1 MKLQQIHIN
10 QFGHFTECDLNLPGD
25 GLQVIYGPNEAGKTT
40 LLQFLRG
47 WLFDFPPRTPYD
59 FNRGSEI
66 AGVGTL
72 VLADRRVVELRR
84 RKGTKNKVVVKING
98 RDTGMDEVGFQ
109 NLLGHANR
117 SLFES
122 IFAFGLDQLSQGE
135 ESLKHE
141 SLQSALFGGGLGKS
155 TSPERILQE
164 LDRQAGD
171 LFNSGAK
178 KPAINQLLSQ
188 LKDLESQIKTKS
200 LRSDDYRK
208 RSADVEKTTARAT
221 ELHQSVDQ
229 LRREHGRLEKLCRAF
244 QKWRELE
251 QAQAARTPLKIPS
264 LLPADARA
272 KYAALSEKILASE
285 EEASRLSTTI
295 AGLQRDLAALQLD
308 PNAVSFRAEI
318 RACLEL
324 KQSFLEA
331 KADLPKL
338 TAEHAATRQ
347 QIDRDLNEQRP
358 GWTYA
363 DLRSF
368 VVDIATRSQI
378 DQLVEQAHQRETEQA
393 ELRAKREQLSAQL
406 RQARADLDALGDVP
420 DVAPLLA
427 VLADESAYSSD
438 RKVLDKHALDLKKL
452 ERQLAVQSK
461 KLSPPLAL
469 GHAAPQEL
477 PAPRVESIRKF
488 EDDFAELR
496 EQSRTVRESMRQDE
510 SERNDLREKL
520 DELVSG
526 GAVPSLDER
535 DNARQRRDSTWS
547 LIRRRLIEGDTTV
560 SLGELDPASV
570 SDSFEQQTQDADS
583 IADKIYDNADAVV
596 RREELGRQCDLLA
609 MRIASKQERIAE
621 LERLEADLQQRWC
634 VTWEECGFTPL
645 APDVM
650 RSWLVDH
657 EAVCEL
663 IGKRE
668 EIQAD
673 TETLR
678 EQVAA
683 FENRLRAACAD
694 SEREISVLL
703 VWARDAVDVAKTNQN
718 RSRDLRRDIK
728 RLEPQ
733 LLECDTEFE
742 ALNRRLGEWQQDWN
756 KVLTQL
762 RLPTDQGTNAI
773 RNLIEALLKARVK
786 LDTLPQEEARLAAMQ
801 ARLEE
806 FAARVRPLC
815 EAVSPDLLR
824 DAPEVAIEKLSDQ
837 LERAADAQQKHEQ
850 LRKECDLAQ
859 DQCKLIEDRRARLAA
874 DRAEMFA
881 AAEVVSEI
889 EFMEV
894 VACAEKARQLDAD
907 IEQRTHE
914 IGLICAGEDQAEFQR
929 QLGLVEPD
937 VLDGQRRDLAEQ
949 LQATEQQM
957 READGAAAVARQ
969 ELSRLDGSGEAAI
982 LTDQLSRQRS
992 RLASEV
998 DRYVP
1003 LLFARHL
1010 LNEAVRRFERDNQPE
1025 MIATVS
1031 DLLSKMTAGRYTKF
1045 ERASGNAQGI
1055 LVRQSNGL
1063 EKRPEQLSTGTR
1075 EQLYLA
1081 IRLAYVLH
1089 YCRQSEP
1096 LPIVMDDVLVNFD
1109 EARARNTLATLA
1121 EVAQTVQV
1129 LFFTCHPHMVAL
1141 AKDVQPGLQS
1151 VELPSSSPVI
1161 NAPRAGVQAELPGF
1175 GTAEIASK

>member
-1 MKLQQIHIN
+1 MKLKQIHIN
-10 QFGHFTECDLNLPGD
+10 QFGHFTECGLNLPGD

-59 FNRGSEI
+59 FKGGAEI
-66 AGVGTL
+66 AGIGTL
-72 VLADRRVVELRR
+72 ALADGRVVELRR
-84 RKGTKNKVVVKING
+84 RKGTKNKVSVKING
-98 RDTGMDEVGFQ
+98 RDSGMDEVGFQ

-155 TSPERILQE
+155 TSPERILQD
-164 LDRQAGD
+164 LDRQASE
-171 LFNSGAK
+171 LFSPSAK
-178 KPAINQLLSQ
+178 KPTINQLLSQ

-200 LRSDDYRK
+200 LKSDDYRK
-208 RSADVEKTTARAT
+208 RSAEVEKSMAQAT
-221 ELHQSVDQ
+221 ELHQSVEQ
-229 LRREHGRLEKLCRAF
+229 LRREHGRLAKLCQAY
-244 QKWRELE
+244 QKWQELE
-251 QAQAARTPLKIPS
+251 QARVERMPLKIPGS
-264 LLPADARA
+264 LPADARA
-272 KYAALSEKILASE
+272 KYASLSEKILAGE
-285 EEASRLSTTI
+285 DDLSRLTSTI
-295 AGLQRDLAALQLD
+295 AVLERDLAALKLD
-308 PNAVSFRAEI
+308 PRAVSYRAEI

-347 QIDRDLNEQRP
+347 QIDRDLSEQRP
-358 GWTYA
+358 GWTHA

-368 VVDIATRSQI
+368 VVDVATRSQI
-378 DQLVEQAHQRETEQA
+378 DQLIEQAHQRETDQA
-393 ELRAKREQLSAQL
+393 ELRAKREQLAAQL
-406 RQARADLDALGDVP
+406 RQARADLEALGELP

-452 ERQLAVQSK
+452 ERQLAAQLK
-461 KLSPPLAL
+461 KLTPPLPA
-469 GHAAPQEL
+469 GNVAPQEL
-477 PAPRVESIRKF
+477 PAPRVETIKKF
-488 EDDFAELR
+488 EADFADLR
-496 EQSRTVRESMRQDE
+496 EQLRAVRDSLQQDE
-510 SERNDLREKL
+510 SERNDLQEKL

-547 LIRRRLIEGDTTV
+547 LIRRRVIEGDTSV
-560 SLGELDPASV
+560 SLGELNAGSV
-570 SDSFEQQTQDADS
+570 SDSLEQQIRDADV
-583 IADKIYDNADAVV
+583 IADQIYDNADAVV
-596 RREELGRQCDLLA
+596 RREELGRQCNLLA
-609 MRIASKQERIAE
+609 LRIGKKQERIAE
-621 LERLEADLQQRWC
+621 LGRQEAKLQELW
-634 VTWEECGFTPL
+634 VATWEACGFEPL

-657 EAVCEL
+657 EAACET

-668 EIQAD
+668 EIQAE

-678 EQVAA
+678 QQVSA
-683 FENRLRAACAD
+683 FESRLRAVCAD
-694 SEREISVLL
+694 SEREIPVLL
-703 VWARDAVDVAKTNQN
+703 AWAREAVDLAKTNKN
-718 RSRDLRRDIK
+718 RSRDLSRDIK

-733 LLECDTEFE
+733 LSECDADFE
-742 ALNRRLGEWQQDWN
+742 ALNSRQGAWQQAWQ
-756 KVLTQL
+756 KVLNQL
-762 RLPTDQGTNAI
+762 RLPSDVDTNAT
-773 RNLIEALLKARVK
+773 RKLIEDLLKARVK
-786 LDTLPQEEARLAAMQ
+786 LDTLPQEEARLSAMQ
-801 ARLEE
+801 ARLDE

-815 EAVSPDLLR
+815 EALAPDLLR
-824 DAPEVAIEKLSDQ
+824 DPPEVAIEKLSDQ
-837 LERAADAQQKHEQ
+837 LERAADAQQKYEQ

-859 DQCKLIEDRRARLAA
+859 DQGKLIEDRRARLIA

-881 AAEVVSEI
+881 AAEVQSEVD
-889 EFMEV
+889 FMEV

-907 IEQRTHE
+907 IAQRSQE
-914 IGLICAGEDQAEFQR
+914 IDWFCAGEDRDEFQR
-929 QLGLVEPD
+929 QLGQVEPE
-937 VLDGQRRDLAEQ
+937 VLDGKRRDLAEQ

-957 READGAAAVARQ
+957 READGAAAVAKQ

-1003 LLFARHL
+1003 LVLARHL
-1010 LNEAVRRFERDNQPE
+1010 LNEAVRRFERENQPE

-1031 DLLSKMTAGRYTKF
+1031 RLLSQMTAGRYTEF
-1045 ERASGNAQGI
+1045 DRAAGGGQGI
-1055 LVRQSNGL
+1055 LVRQSNGSY
-1063 EKRPEQLSTGTR
+1063 KTPEQLSTGTR

-1109 EARARNTLATLA
+1109 DERVRNTLATLA
-1121 EVAQTVQV
+1121 DVAQTVQV
-1129 LFFTCHPHMVAL
+1129 LFFTCHPHMVTL
-1141 AKDVQPGLQS
+1141 AREVVPGLKP
-1151 VELPSSSPVI
+1151 VELPSSSPLV
-1161 NAPRAGVQAELPGF
+1161 NVVGAGVQGELPGF
-1175 GTAEIASK
+1175 GAAARASK

>member
-10 QFGHFTECDLNLPGD
+10 QFGHFTECDLSLPAD

-59 FNRGSEI
+59 FKGGAEI

-72 VLADRRVVELRR
+72 VLADGRVVELRR
-84 RKGTKNKVVVKING
+84 RKGMKNKVSVKING
-98 RDTGMDEVGFQ
+98 RDSGLDEVGFQ

-155 TSPERILQE
+155 ASPERILQE
-164 LDRQAGD
+164 LDRQAGE
-171 LFNSGAK
+171 LFSPSAK

-200 LRSDDYRK
+200 LRSEDYRK
-208 RSADVEKTTARAT
+208 RSAEVEKSTERAT

-229 LRREHGRLEKLCRAF
+229 LRREHGRLEKLCRAY

-251 QAQAARTPLKIPS
+251 QAQAARTPLKVPS

-272 KYAALSEKILASE
+272 RYSTLSEKILASE
-285 EEASRLSTTI
+285 EDASRLSGTI
-295 AGLQRDLAALQLD
+295 ASLQRDLAALKLD
-308 PNAVSFRAEI
+308 PRAVSYRAEI

-358 GWTYA
+358 GWSHA

-368 VVDIATRSQI
+368 VVDVATRSQI
-378 DQLVEQAHQRETEQA
+378 DQLIEQAHQRETEQA

-406 RQARADLDALGDVP
+406 RQARADLEALGELP

-438 RKVLDKHALDLKKL
+438 RKVLEKHALDLKKL
-452 ERQLAVQSK
+452 ERQLAAQIK
-461 KLSPPLAL
+461 KLTPPLRN
-469 GHAAPQEL
+469 GDAAPQDL
-477 PAPRVESIRKF
+477 PVPRIETIKKF
-488 EDDFAELR
+488 EADFTDLR
-496 EQSRTVRESMRQDE
+496 EQLRAVRDSMQQDE
-510 SERNDLREKL
+510 SERSDLQEKL

-526 GAVPSLDER
+526 GAVPSLNDR
-535 DNARQRRDSTWS
+535 DMARQRRDSTWS
-547 LIRRRLIEGDTTV
+547 VIRRRVIEGD
-560 SLGELDPASV
+560 ASV
-570 SDSFEQQTQDADS
+570 PLEGLDSRAVGDSFEQQIRDADI
-583 IADKIYDNADAVV
+583 IADQIYDNADAVV
-596 RREELGRQCDLLA
+596 RREELGRQRDVLDL
-609 MRIASKQERIAE
+609 RIGKKQERIAE
-621 LERLEADLQQRWC
+621 LERQEAELQQHWV
-634 VTWEECGFTPL
+634 VTWEPCGFVPL

-657 EAVCEL
+657 EAACES
-663 IGKRE
+663 IGKRD

-678 EQVAA
+678 QQVSA
-683 FENRLRAACAD
+683 FESRLRAVCID
-694 SEREISVLL
+694 SDREIPVLL
-703 VWARDAVDVAKTNQN
+703 VWARDAVDMAKTNKN
-718 RSRDLRRDIK
+718 RSRDLSRDIK

-733 LLECDTEFE
+733 LLECDAESQ
-742 ALNRRLGEWQQDWN
+742 ALNSRLGAWQQDWN

-762 RLPTDQGTNAI
+762 RLPTDHGTNAI
-773 RNLIEALLKARVK
+773 RKLIEALLKARVK
-786 LDTLPQEEARLAAMQ
+786 LDTLPQEEARLSAMQ
-801 ARLEE
+801 ARLDE

-815 EAVSPDLLR
+815 EALAPDLLR
-824 DAPEVAIEKLSDQ
+824 DPPEVAIEKLSDQ
-837 LERAADAQQKHEQ
+837 LERAADAQQKYEQ

-859 DQCKLIEDRRARLAA
+859 DQYKLIEERRARLAA

-881 AAEVVSEI
+881 AADVQSEI

-894 VACAEKARQLDAD
+894 VACAEKARQLDTD

-914 IGLICAGEDQAEFQR
+914 IGLICAGEDQTEFQR
-929 QLGLVEPD
+929 QLGHVEPD
-937 VLDGQRRDLAEQ
+937 VLDGKRRDLAEQ

-992 RLASEV
+992 CLASEV

-1003 LLFARHL
+1003 LVFARHL
-1010 LNEAVRRFERDNQPE
+1010 LSEAVRRFERENQPE

-1031 DLLSKMTAGRYTKF
+1031 RLLSQMTAGRYTEF
-1045 ERASGNAQGI
+1045 DRAAGGTQGI
-1055 LVRQSNGL
+1055 LVRQSNGSY
-1063 EKRPEQLSTGTR
+1063 KTPEQLSTGTR

-1109 EARARNTLATLA
+1109 DERARNTLATLA
-1121 EVAQTVQV
+1121 DVAQTVQV

-1141 AKDVQPGLQS
+1141 ARDVLPGLQP
-1151 VELPSSSPVI
+1151 VELPSSSPLI
-1161 NAPRAGVQAELPGF
+1161 SAAGAGVQAELPGL
-1175 GTAEIASK
+1175 GAAGASK